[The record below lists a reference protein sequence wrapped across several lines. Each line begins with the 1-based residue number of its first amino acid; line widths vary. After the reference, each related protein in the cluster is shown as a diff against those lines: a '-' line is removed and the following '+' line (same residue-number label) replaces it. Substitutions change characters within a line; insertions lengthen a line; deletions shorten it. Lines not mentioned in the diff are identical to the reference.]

1 MTTANSEQVIIA
13 FILVCL
19 VMLFWSLWKRQV
31 VTIIIKVVAGMGII
45 WVVNLILPTIAIG
58 MNWITV
64 GVTGILGIPGIIM
77 LYIIQG
83 LL

>member
-1 MTTANSEQVIIA
+1 MRTVNSEQVIIV

-19 VMLFWSLWKRQV
+19 IMLFWSLWKRQV

-45 WVVNLILPTIAIG
+45 WAINLLLPTIAIG
-58 MNWITV
+58 MNGITA